1 MSLKPDF
8 SKVRDEFPMLKK
20 MVHGKPLVYLDT
32 AATAQKPQVVIDR
45 ITDFYTQHYGT
56 VHRAIYGLAVEAT
69 ESYQNTREKACGFL
83 NAKKNEEIIFTKGT
97 TEAIN
102 LVAHSFGKAFVNPG
116 DEVIISE
123 IEHHSNIVPWQMMC
137 QERGALLRVIPV
149 NDQGELDLQDYAKLL
164 NSKTKIVAVAH
175 IANSIGTI
183 HPIKQ
188 IIEMAHAVKA
198 KVLIDGAQSA
208 AHMAVDVQ
216 ALDVDFF
223 AFSGHKAY
231 GPTGVGVLYGKEALL
246 NAMPPYQGGGDMIET
261 VTFAKTDYNAL
272 PLKFEAGTPN
282 IAEVVGLGVALDY
295 LMNLGMEAIAAWEH
309 ELLSYATA
317 QLEAIPGLKIIG
329 TAREKAA
336 IISFV
341 VEGFHALDLGTFL
354 DLEGIAVRTGHHCAQ
369 PAMRRFNV
377 PSTLRASFGFYN
389 NRTDIDRFVQALER
403 SLAKLR

>member
-149 NDQGELDLQDYAKLL
+149 NDQGELDLQAYAKLL

-175 IANSIGTI
+175 IVNSIGTI